1 MQTQERQPLL
11 SNKSMSMNMMIPLLV
26 GIALAL
32 FHALSTILPT
42 PFLVSFAVFFSFSLS
57 SIKRRKIAQQF
68 IVAMVAMHLVTS
80 VVCSPSLKK
89 VQTQL
94 ISPEHWIL
102 ENPGVMLPGENLAS
116 QSLHNLALNA
126 NHLIKQGW

>member
-1 MQTQERQPLL
+1 MQTQERQSLL

-32 FHALSTILPT
+32 FHALSTILPK

-57 SIKRRKIAQQF
+57 CIKRRKIAQKF

-89 VQTQL
+89 VRTQL

-102 ENPGVMLPGENLAS
+102 ENPGVMLPGENLAFH
-116 QSLHNLALNA
+116 SLHNLAPDA